1 MTKKL
6 ILLILALP
14 LFLMICLFTA
24 TNGVSLA
31 VPISV
36 SGIELLS
43 ESTVYMDLDNPKE
56 QHLVEYAVY
65 PTNAANKSVTLS
77 YLPFEDSNGTEQPLA
92 QFEYDEETGYLKPLA
107 PGAAE
112 VVITTVDG
120 GYSVRFTA
128 IVETR
133 ELVSIESS
141 HPNLEATFDEVLGMN
156 KYDLAPGDT
165 FKIENVFNPVTAANL
180 LVNYT
185 SSNPAVATVNARG
198 VVQARG
204 DRKSVV

>member
-24 TNGVSLA
+24 TSGVSLA

-56 QHLVEYAVY
+56 QHLVEYTVY
-65 PTNAANKSVTLS
+65 PTNAANKDVSIS
-77 YLPFEDSNGTEQPLA
+77 YLPLEDENGKEETLA
-92 QFEYDEETGYLKPLA
+92 KFEYDSETGYLKPLA
-107 PGAAE
+107 PGSAE

-120 GYSVRFTA
+120 GYTARFTA
-128 IVETR
+128 IVTTR
-133 ELVSIESS
+133 ELVSIEST
-141 HPNLEATFDEVLGMN
+141 HPNLEASYDVALDMV
-156 KYDLAPGDT
+156 KYDLEPGDT
-165 FKIENVFNPVTAANL
+165 FKIQNNFNPVTASNL
-180 LVNYT
+180 LVKYE
-185 SSNPAVATVNARG
+185 SSDPSIAT
-198 VVQARG
+198 
-204 DRKSVV
+204 